1 MTHRGGRMID
11 KTAGNMILLFFLA
24 CFLISMFLLG
34 WLLWPFLSILV
45 LAMVV
50 TGIFR
55 PIYRAIFR
63 DGAVRPFLASFA
75 TCCIIF
81 CILFI
86 PIVFF
91 VGVLSREAYGLYLA
105 ARDALISQQLTNL
118 LQGSRLLELAN
129 TVLANFNV
137 EITGEEL
144 NQYVSEIARFVG
156 LFLYN
161 QARAIASNMLAF
173 VINFFLM
180 LLVIFYMLIDAP
192 RLISFIMDLSPLPNN
207 QDEILLN
214 KFKEMA
220 GAILI
225 GNGLGGLIQGVIGG
239 VVFSIFGL
247 ASPFLWG
254 VIMGLL
260 AFLPIIGIGLV
271 FIPAAIYL
279 FLKGRIA
286 ASIFFLVFY
295 VVLSW
300 GVEYLF
306 KPKLVGQRVK
316 MHTLL
321 VFLAIIG
328 GLKLFGILGIIYGPL
343 VITAFLTLTDI
354 YRTSYQT
361 LVDPIGHSTNR
372 RPMDSQRKTG
382 NENRISGQT
391 ARETQGEA

>member
-372 RPMDSQRKTG
+372 RPMDSHRKTG